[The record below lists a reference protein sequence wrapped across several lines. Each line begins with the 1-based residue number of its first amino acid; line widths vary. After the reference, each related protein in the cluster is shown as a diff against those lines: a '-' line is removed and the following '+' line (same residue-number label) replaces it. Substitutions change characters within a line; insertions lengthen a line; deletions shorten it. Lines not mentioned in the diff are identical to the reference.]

1 MHNWVEASLSGDLD
15 EAHRIQYQEARK
27 ATLRL
32 DIKPQPDTLLPIK
45 RAPAPPCPGF
55 DRLDAIMSIEPDD
68 KAENLATY
76 KPTWSSTWAQA
87 MSSMNEEHFLD

>member
-15 EAHRIQYQEARK
+15 EAHRIQYKEARK
-27 ATLRL
+27 ATLGL

-45 RAPAPPCPGF
+45 RVPAPPCPGF
-55 DRLDAIMSIEPDD
+55 DRLDAIMSIEPD

-76 KPTWSSTWAQA
+76 KPAWSGEWLRIGTT
-87 MSSMNEEHFLD
+87 EELFCD